1 MCYISG
7 MRTIVVASTDQLW
20 SDAQKNGIYTQ
31 SMVGA
36 SDVNEKYIHANT
48 SEQII
53 PMLNRHYTDYDD
65 ILVLLV
71 DLDKVTS
78 EVKFEGSSGP
88 TPGLFPHIYGPLN
101 IDAIYETFK
110 PIKDDSGKFM
120 ESDLLFTLTS

>member
-7 MRTIVVASTDQLW
+7 MRTIVVASTNQLW
-20 SDAQKNGIYTQ
+20 SDGQKNGKYTQ

-36 SDVNEKYIHANT
+36 STVDEEYIHANT
-48 SEQII
+48 PEQII

-65 ILVLLV
+65 ILLLLV

-78 EVKFEGSSGP
+78 EVKFEASSGP

-101 IDAIYETFK
+101 IDAVYETLV
-110 PIKDDSGKFM
+110 PSKDASGNFMDS
-120 ESDLLFTLTS
+120 DILLTLAS

>member
-20 SDAQKNGIYTQ
+20 SDAQKNGKYTQ
-31 SMVGA
+31 SMVGV
-36 SDVNEKYIHANT
+36 STIDDEYIHANT
-48 SEQII
+48 PEQII

-78 EVKFEGSSGP
+78 EVKFEASSGL

-101 IDAIYETFK
+101 IDAVYDTFA
-110 PIKDDSGKFM
+110 PSKDASGYFMDSNK
-120 ESDLLFTLTS
+120 LLTLAS